1 VKKPVVP
8 IALWTVDWKSPYPG
22 YSSNGALIKAGD
34 KIFTVQEISE
44 KESILH
50 IYSAESG
57 VSLQRISLKGK
68 VIENGLAAAHGR
80 LFVSLI
86 NGKLIC
92 FKE

>member
-8 IALWTVDWKSPYPG
+8 AALWTVDWTSPFPG
-22 YSSNGALIKAGD
+22 YESSGALIKAGD
-34 KIFTVQEISE
+34 KIFTIQEISE

-57 VSLQRISLKGK
+57 SSLQKITLQGK

-80 LFVSLI
+80 LFVSLT